1 LLNKTINPAIIMVIL
16 NEVKDL
22 VTAWKYKILRAAQ
35 NDIIQVFACRFNNY
49 QMNQRKESGFTL
61 IELLI
66 VVAIIGILAAIAIP
80 GYLGMQERGRKGS
93 IVRVATATEPELQ
106 AWLHSAIKGV
116 SGLQAGIIEVDSTGD
131 GLITA
136 ADATNSQMG
145 AWLNLG
151 NLDDAFVNARQSQY
165 VEKSPWNPAVSL
177 FTTAVANTSVLQQVA
192 IAQNAA
198 AGPPLLQ
205 VIASDKMG
213 VLHNK
218 SVYSD

>member
-1 LLNKTINPAIIMVIL
+1 MKQGI
-16 NEVKDL
+16 E
-22 VTAWKYKILRAAQ
+22 R
-35 NDIIQVFACRFNNY
+35 
-49 QMNQRKESGFTL
+49 GFTL

-93 IVRVATATEPELQ
+93 IVRAATATEPELQ

-116 SGLQAGIIEVDSTGD
+116 AGLQANIIDVDSTGD
-131 GLITA
+131 GQITA

-151 NLDDAFVNARQSQY
+151 QLDEAFVNARQSQFL
-165 VEKSPWNPAVSL
+165 EKSPWNPAQSL
-177 FTTAVANTSVLQQVA
+177 FTTTAANTSVLNQVA
-192 IAQNAA
+192 IAQNG
-198 AGPPLLQ
+198 AGIAPLMQ
-205 VIASDKMG
+205 VIASDKQG

-218 SVYSD
+218 SVFSD

>member
-1 LLNKTINPAIIMVIL
+1 MK
-16 NEVKDL
+16 
-22 VTAWKYKILRAAQ
+22 Q
-35 NDIIQVFACRFNNY
+35 G
-49 QMNQRKESGFTL
+49 KESGFTL

-93 IVRVATATEPELQ
+93 IIRAATAAEPELQ

-131 GLITA
+131 GQITA

-145 AWLNLG
+145 TWLNGG
-151 NLDDAFVNARQSQY
+151 NLDDAFVNARVNQY
-165 VEKSPWNPAVSL
+165 SEKSPWNPAVSL
-177 FTTAVANTSVLQQVA
+177 FAAGTANTSSLTHVA

-198 AGPPLLQ
+198 GGPPLLQ